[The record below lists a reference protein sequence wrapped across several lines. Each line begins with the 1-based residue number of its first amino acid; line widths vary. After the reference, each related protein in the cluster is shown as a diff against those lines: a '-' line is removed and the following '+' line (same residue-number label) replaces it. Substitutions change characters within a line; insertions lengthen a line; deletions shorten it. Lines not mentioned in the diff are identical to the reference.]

1 MKISLSGKEYESGEI
16 TREKY
21 RKFAAV
27 YESLLGKEQTAQTFS
42 DEDLDNMVEAIVLVF
57 GNQFTF
63 DEADEGLDE
72 ISSIILNF
80 SLINAEIMNKTNL
93 QAEAVAKTLKTNVI
107 TIGGKEYESG
117 KIGRKKYRAFRE
129 VYNDL
134 VKPEKQTYTDEELD
148 RMVTAIVE
156 IYDNQFSF
164 EQQSENNI
172 VLVGMLLE
180 SIYQFDNEKG
190 SLRDAWNNCWNNIE
204 KKDGDQRSF
213 YYFAFNCFDREID
226 HYFTPDK
233 ITRITIDYT
242 INQYTFFGQ
251 KSEYKQA
258 NLAKKEQKIQI
269 VTPDTIHVETQNNN
283 SNHHPYEYNTIYKL
297 SEAEIKDYEK
307 SANYNTLY
315 TAQQAGFEWVVH
327 FGSTDGYRYS
337 ENFTRSLCDIDY
349 TKVENF
355 STINMTYTYKG
366 EEYSV
371 PTDTLVDM
379 EVLTKREKDRT
390 EKLSKQIK
398 NSINFA
404 VESLGNL
411 FADTAVSVLSLPFRF
426 IKGVLKNIVVRII
439 VIIIAILLISFI
451 ILIIKNRKNIAN
463 AASVVASLAHLNEDD
478 EDLDEDLLEEEDKK

>member
-164 EQQSENNI
+164 KAANEELTDVSQIIFNFALINANIIKRLGEQAE
-172 VLVGMLLE
+172 
-180 SIYQFDNEKG
+180 D
-190 SLRDAWNNCWNNIE
+190 
-204 KKDGDQRSF
+204 
-213 YYFAFNCFDREID
+213 
-226 HYFTPDK
+226 
-233 ITRITIDYT
+233 
-242 INQYTFFGQ
+242 
-251 KSEYKQA
+251 
-258 NLAKKEQKIQI
+258 AKK
-269 VTPDTIHVETQNNN
+269 N
-283 SNHHPYEYNTIYKL
+283 L
-297 SEAEIKDYEK
+297 S
-307 SANYNTLY
+307 S
-315 TAQQAGFEWVVH
+315 
-327 FGSTDGYRYS
+327 
-337 ENFTRSLCDIDY
+337 
-349 TKVENF
+349 
-355 STINMTYTYKG
+355 
-366 EEYSV
+366 
-371 PTDTLVDM
+371 
-379 EVLTKREKDRT
+379 RT
-390 EKLSKQIK
+390 
-398 NSINFA
+398 
-404 VESLGNL
+404 
-411 FADTAVSVLSLPFRF
+411 
-426 IKGVLKNIVVRII
+426 
-439 VIIIAILLISFI
+439 
-451 ILIIKNRKNIAN
+451 
-463 AASVVASLAHLNEDD
+463 
-478 EDLDEDLLEEEDKK
+478 

>member
-134 VKPEKQTYTDEELD
+134 VKPEKQTYTDKELD

-164 EQQSENNI
+164 EAANEELTDVSQIIFNFALINANI
-172 VLVGMLLE
+172 IKRLGE
-180 SIYQFDNEKG
+180 
-190 SLRDAWNNCWNNIE
+190 
-204 KKDGDQRSF
+204 
-213 YYFAFNCFDREID
+213 
-226 HYFTPDK
+226 
-233 ITRITIDYT
+233 
-242 INQYTFFGQ
+242 
-251 KSEYKQA
+251 QA
-258 NLAKKEQKIQI
+258 EEAKK
-269 VTPDTIHVETQNNN
+269 N
-283 SNHHPYEYNTIYKL
+283 L
-297 SEAEIKDYEK
+297 SSRA
-307 SANYNTLY
+307 
-315 TAQQAGFEWVVH
+315 
-327 FGSTDGYRYS
+327 
-337 ENFTRSLCDIDY
+337 
-349 TKVENF
+349 
-355 STINMTYTYKG
+355 
-366 EEYSV
+366 
-371 PTDTLVDM
+371 
-379 EVLTKREKDRT
+379 
-390 EKLSKQIK
+390 
-398 NSINFA
+398 
-404 VESLGNL
+404 
-411 FADTAVSVLSLPFRF
+411 
-426 IKGVLKNIVVRII
+426 
-439 VIIIAILLISFI
+439 
-451 ILIIKNRKNIAN
+451 
-463 AASVVASLAHLNEDD
+463 
-478 EDLDEDLLEEEDKK
+478 

>member
-1 MKISLSGKEYESGEI
+1 MKISLNGKEYESGEI

-164 EQQSENNI
+164 EAADEELTDVSQIIFNFALINANI
-172 VLVGMLLE
+172 IKRLGE
-180 SIYQFDNEKG
+180 
-190 SLRDAWNNCWNNIE
+190 
-204 KKDGDQRSF
+204 
-213 YYFAFNCFDREID
+213 
-226 HYFTPDK
+226 
-233 ITRITIDYT
+233 
-242 INQYTFFGQ
+242 
-251 KSEYKQA
+251 QA
-258 NLAKKEQKIQI
+258 EEAKK
-269 VTPDTIHVETQNNN
+269 N
-283 SNHHPYEYNTIYKL
+283 L
-297 SEAEIKDYEK
+297 SSRA
-307 SANYNTLY
+307 
-315 TAQQAGFEWVVH
+315 
-327 FGSTDGYRYS
+327 
-337 ENFTRSLCDIDY
+337 
-349 TKVENF
+349 
-355 STINMTYTYKG
+355 
-366 EEYSV
+366 
-371 PTDTLVDM
+371 
-379 EVLTKREKDRT
+379 
-390 EKLSKQIK
+390 
-398 NSINFA
+398 
-404 VESLGNL
+404 
-411 FADTAVSVLSLPFRF
+411 
-426 IKGVLKNIVVRII
+426 
-439 VIIIAILLISFI
+439 
-451 ILIIKNRKNIAN
+451 
-463 AASVVASLAHLNEDD
+463 
-478 EDLDEDLLEEEDKK
+478 

>member
-164 EQQSENNI
+164 ETANEELTDVSQIIFNFALINANI
-172 VLVGMLLE
+172 IKRLGE
-180 SIYQFDNEKG
+180 
-190 SLRDAWNNCWNNIE
+190 
-204 KKDGDQRSF
+204 
-213 YYFAFNCFDREID
+213 
-226 HYFTPDK
+226 
-233 ITRITIDYT
+233 
-242 INQYTFFGQ
+242 
-251 KSEYKQA
+251 QA
-258 NLAKKEQKIQI
+258 EDAKK
-269 VTPDTIHVETQNNN
+269 N
-283 SNHHPYEYNTIYKL
+283 L
-297 SEAEIKDYEK
+297 SSRA
-307 SANYNTLY
+307 
-315 TAQQAGFEWVVH
+315 
-327 FGSTDGYRYS
+327 
-337 ENFTRSLCDIDY
+337 
-349 TKVENF
+349 
-355 STINMTYTYKG
+355 
-366 EEYSV
+366 
-371 PTDTLVDM
+371 
-379 EVLTKREKDRT
+379 
-390 EKLSKQIK
+390 
-398 NSINFA
+398 
-404 VESLGNL
+404 
-411 FADTAVSVLSLPFRF
+411 
-426 IKGVLKNIVVRII
+426 
-439 VIIIAILLISFI
+439 
-451 ILIIKNRKNIAN
+451 
-463 AASVVASLAHLNEDD
+463 
-478 EDLDEDLLEEEDKK
+478 

>member
-1 MKISLSGKEYESGEI
+1 MKISLSGKDYESGEI

-164 EQQSENNI
+164 ETANEELTDVSQIIFNFALINANI
-172 VLVGMLLE
+172 IKRLGE
-180 SIYQFDNEKG
+180 
-190 SLRDAWNNCWNNIE
+190 
-204 KKDGDQRSF
+204 
-213 YYFAFNCFDREID
+213 
-226 HYFTPDK
+226 
-233 ITRITIDYT
+233 
-242 INQYTFFGQ
+242 
-251 KSEYKQA
+251 QA
-258 NLAKKEQKIQI
+258 EDAKK
-269 VTPDTIHVETQNNN
+269 N
-283 SNHHPYEYNTIYKL
+283 L
-297 SEAEIKDYEK
+297 SSRA
-307 SANYNTLY
+307 
-315 TAQQAGFEWVVH
+315 
-327 FGSTDGYRYS
+327 
-337 ENFTRSLCDIDY
+337 
-349 TKVENF
+349 
-355 STINMTYTYKG
+355 
-366 EEYSV
+366 
-371 PTDTLVDM
+371 
-379 EVLTKREKDRT
+379 
-390 EKLSKQIK
+390 
-398 NSINFA
+398 
-404 VESLGNL
+404 
-411 FADTAVSVLSLPFRF
+411 
-426 IKGVLKNIVVRII
+426 
-439 VIIIAILLISFI
+439 
-451 ILIIKNRKNIAN
+451 
-463 AASVVASLAHLNEDD
+463 
-478 EDLDEDLLEEEDKK
+478 

>member
-80 SLINAEIMNKTNL
+80 SLIYAEIMNKTNL

-164 EQQSENNI
+164 EAANEELTDVSQIIFNFALINANIIKRLGEQAEEAKKKFEFTRIIDSCIECGGGLKRFYKITTYAYRRYIKLMELVSKTEDENDLLYLYSAVIRAVFNDRIEEEEIEQLDVAEIVNTFKAITEIVDASVNGKIRDISELLSGGQGETYEGSAFDEYDRENGYTDEETQEEAWKSYGKALDNI
-172 VLVGMLLE
+172 LQICIKNMRNSYRDCLE
-180 SIYQFDNEKG
+180 SDLSDLLDYVVFQVE
-190 SLRDAWNNCWNNIE
+190 
-204 KKDGDQRSF
+204 
-213 YYFAFNCFDREID
+213 YDRE
-226 HYFTPDK
+226 TQ
-233 ITRITIDYT
+233 T
-242 INQYTFFGQ
+242 
-251 KSEYKQA
+251 
-258 NLAKKEQKIQI
+258 KE
-269 VTPDTIHVETQNNN
+269 
-283 SNHHPYEYNTIYKL
+283 
-297 SEAEIKDYEK
+297 
-307 SANYNTLY
+307 
-315 TAQQAGFEWVVH
+315 
-327 FGSTDGYRYS
+327 
-337 ENFTRSLCDIDY
+337 
-349 TKVENF
+349 
-355 STINMTYTYKG
+355 
-366 EEYSV
+366 
-371 PTDTLVDM
+371 
-379 EVLTKREKDRT
+379 
-390 EKLSKQIK
+390 
-398 NSINFA
+398 
-404 VESLGNL
+404 
-411 FADTAVSVLSLPFRF
+411 
-426 IKGVLKNIVVRII
+426 
-439 VIIIAILLISFI
+439 
-451 ILIIKNRKNIAN
+451 
-463 AASVVASLAHLNEDD
+463 
-478 EDLDEDLLEEEDKK
+478 

>member
-42 DEDLDNMVEAIVLVF
+42 DEDLDSMIEAIVLVF

-164 EQQSENNI
+164 EAANEELTDVSRIIFNFALINANI
-172 VLVGMLLE
+172 IKRLGE
-180 SIYQFDNEKG
+180 
-190 SLRDAWNNCWNNIE
+190 
-204 KKDGDQRSF
+204 
-213 YYFAFNCFDREID
+213 
-226 HYFTPDK
+226 
-233 ITRITIDYT
+233 
-242 INQYTFFGQ
+242 
-251 KSEYKQA
+251 QA
-258 NLAKKEQKIQI
+258 EDAKK
-269 VTPDTIHVETQNNN
+269 N
-283 SNHHPYEYNTIYKL
+283 L
-297 SEAEIKDYEK
+297 SSRA
-307 SANYNTLY
+307 
-315 TAQQAGFEWVVH
+315 
-327 FGSTDGYRYS
+327 
-337 ENFTRSLCDIDY
+337 
-349 TKVENF
+349 
-355 STINMTYTYKG
+355 
-366 EEYSV
+366 
-371 PTDTLVDM
+371 
-379 EVLTKREKDRT
+379 
-390 EKLSKQIK
+390 
-398 NSINFA
+398 
-404 VESLGNL
+404 
-411 FADTAVSVLSLPFRF
+411 
-426 IKGVLKNIVVRII
+426 
-439 VIIIAILLISFI
+439 
-451 ILIIKNRKNIAN
+451 
-463 AASVVASLAHLNEDD
+463 
-478 EDLDEDLLEEEDKK
+478 